1 MKRPSWQMWVGAGLL
16 AVSGLFYVIHYLIFR
31 DVHHILL
38 WSFTSLAFLPVSV
51 LFVTLIIN
59 RLLTVKQKQQRLQKL
74 NMVIG
79 AFFSEVGTHLLTCC
93 SGLDPKVASLR
104 DRLGVDGTWDKRRF
118 QETMRWLKTHG
129 YQVEGIQADLPS
141 LKRFLTEERDFLL
154 RLLENPN
161 LLEHEAFTTL
171 LRAVFH
177 LAEELGFRHDL
188 SILPDTDVNHLAG
201 DIRRVYVM
209 LVRQWVDYMHFMKEF
224 YPYLFSLS
232 VRTNPFNVQASVV
245 IEDTQA

>member
-16 AVSGLFYVIHYLIFR
+16 AASGLFYVIHYLIFR
-31 DVHHILL
+31 DAHHILL

-79 AFFSEVGTHLLTCC
+79 AFFSEVGTSLLSCC
-93 SGLDPKVASLR
+93 SGLDPEVSLLR
-104 DRLGVDGTWDKRRF
+104 DRLGVNGTWDKKQF
-118 QETMRWLKTHG
+118 QETLRWLKTHA
-129 YQVEGIQADLPS
+129 YKVEGVHADLPA
-141 LKRFLTEERDFLL
+141 LKSFLAEERDFLL

-177 LAEELGFRHDL
+177 LTEELGYRRDL
-188 SILPDTDVNHLAG
+188 SALPEADVTHLAG
-201 DIRRVYVM
+201 DIRRAYVM
-209 LVRQWVDYMHFMKEF
+209 LVRQWVDYMHFMKEY
-224 YPYLFSLS
+224 YPYLFSLA
-232 VRTNPFNVQASVV
+232 VRTNPFDTQSSAV
-245 IEDTQA
+245 IEDTQP